1 MIAFTFGVFV
11 AALVAMQI
19 VANIA
24 VNNAGFPRLPAAP
37 HGT

>member
-1 MIAFTFGVFV
+1 MTAITFSFFV

-24 VNNAGFPRLPAAP
+24 VNNASFPRLPASP